1 MFPVRRLFAV
11 AAFLLLAACAAED
24 LTKPPKPIGNFALGY
39 NIVVA
44 KNAQKV
50 GPSRDATAKE
60 WEDAIT
66 AEIAR
71 RTGRLQG
78 DKLYHIGVGV
88 DAYALAL
95 PGVPVVFKPRSIL
108 SVTVNVWDDTAQRKV
123 NAEPKRFT
131 VFEPRS
137 VENVIGS
144 GITQSREKQIQ
155 NLAVALA
162 RAIDKWLR
170 ENEAW
175 FTPEAAEAR
184 VALGAMGA
192 APSAATVAA
201 ESAAGNPAA
210 APPPAN

>member
-1 MFPVRRLFAV
+1 MCLVRRLFAV
-11 AAFLLLAACAAED
+11 AALVLLAGCASED

-44 KNAQKV
+44 KNAEKV
-50 GPSRDATAKE
+50 GPSREATAKE
-60 WEDAIT
+60 WEDAIK
-66 AEIAR
+66 AEIDK
-71 RTGRLQG
+71 RTGRLSG
-78 DKLYHIGVGV
+78 DKLYHLGIGV

-137 VENVIGS
+137 VEGFVGS
-144 GITQSREKQIQ
+144 GITQTREKQIQ
-155 NLAVALA
+155 NLSVALA

-184 VALGAMGA
+184 VALGASPDA
-192 APSAATVAA
+192 AAVKA
-201 ESAAGNPAA
+201 EAEKIMAERSA
-210 APPPAN
+210 APPAN